1 MGIVTRNQSEHLAKF
16 KLNEF
21 LEKHR
26 LLSTLQVLTRE
37 QKLLN
42 LIQMFDLL
50 SSFEARVLVCRNE
63 ALGYVVAKKLFE
75 LTSEGLCPK
84 VANHYFREIFK
95 KRGSQLQY
103 SMPDKP
109 ECYICV
115 CSNDKP

>member
-103 SMPDKP
+103 SMPSFFFEIKFW
-109 ECYICV
+109 V
-115 CSNDKP
+115 

>member
-1 MGIVTRNQSEHLAKF
+1 MGVVTRAQSERLARF
-16 KLNEF
+16 KLNKF

-26 LLSTLQVLTRE
+26 VLSTRE
-37 QKLLN
+37 LKLRN
-42 LIQMFDLL
+42 LIQMFDFL

-63 ALGYVVAKKLFE
+63 AFGQVVAKKLFE

-95 KRGSQLQY
+95 KRSSQLQY

-109 ECYICV
+109 EFYICV

>member
-1 MGIVTRNQSEHLAKF
+1 MGIVTRNQSERLSTF

-21 LEKHR
+21 LKKHR
-26 LLSTLQVLTRE
+26 LLLTRE
-37 QKLLN
+37 LKLCN
-42 LIQMFDLL
+42 LIQMFDFL
-50 SSFEARVLVCRNE
+50 SSFEARILVCRNE
-63 ALGYVVAKKLFE
+63 ALGNVIAKKLFE

-103 SMPDKP
+103 SMPNKP

-115 CSNDKP
+115 CSNDRP